1 MIMKFNKLVY
11 IAMAT
16 VVAITFSACSY
27 SVLMPSN
34 QHPQL
39 VSVTTANKQA
49 KPAVK
54 HLKPAVSISASTLE
68 ATPVL
73 ANSFLEK
80 LNQEDIALVQNIGAE
95 QLQVLPVAQLAANSS
110 AIAKFNYSK
119 SDTKRL
125 RHEIKSVL
133 KHQKYLSKQALSDS
147 ADPALSSIGWVF
159 IILGIL
165 ITLLV
170 SILVGL
176 LMMIVG
182 LMFVNSGKS
191 R

>member
-1 MIMKFNKLVY
+1 MKFNKLVY
-11 IAMAT
+11 FAMAA

-39 VSVTTANKQA
+39 VSVTTTNAQP

-54 HLKPAVSISASTLE
+54 HLKPAASISASTVE

-80 LNQEDIALVQNIGAE
+80 LNQEDNALVQNIGAE
-95 QLQVLPVAQLAANSS
+95 QLQVLPIAQLASNSS
-110 AIAKFNYSK
+110 AFTKFNYSK
-119 SDTKRL
+119 SETKRL

-133 KHQKYLSKQALSDS
+133 KQQKSLSKQDS
-147 ADPALSSIGWVF
+147 NDGGDPALRSIGWVF
-159 IILGIL
+159 IILGIF
-165 ITLLV
+165 IFWFA

-176 LMMIVG
+176 MMMIVG